1 MTLPPFAMA
10 SINLFFSDS
19 TGRVEFFIV
28 TIIYEESEKLNNCEL
43 LVVNNLTKSF
53 GNFTAVDDLSFSVK
67 KGQIFGFLGPNGA
80 GKTTTIKM
88 LTGLLKPT
96 SGNAAIGGHD
106 VSNGGVNVKRQ
117 RGYLADNPFLYDY
130 LTPYEFLLFM
140 ADMKEVKDG
149 PKRADELLAQFSL
162 EEKRDS
168 YCTDLSHGMKKKTA
182 LAGAIID
189 EPPLLILDEPVSGL
203 DPASQARF
211 RKTIR
216 SLAENGTTVLLSTH
230 ILEDAEKLC
239 DSVLFLREGV
249 AHALNL
255 TTASSRYQLSCS
267 NYKKALTLILAHDTT
282 ACLEDEGILF
292 SVADK
297 EEVPVIIAQ
306 LIAAEIGIYE
316 VVSQSHLQH
325 YLQSEA
331 L

>member
-1 MTLPPFAMA
+1 MA

-19 TGRVEFFIV
+19 TGRVESFIG
-28 TIIYEESEKLNNCEL
+28 TIIYEESGKLNNSKL
-43 LVVNNLTKSF
+43 LVVKELTKTF
-53 GNFTAVDDLSFSVK
+53 GTFTAVDGLSFSVD

-96 SGNAAIGGHD
+96 SGSASIGGYD
-106 VSNGGVNVKRQ
+106 VSNGGVDVKKQ

-149 PKRADELLAQFSL
+149 PQKADELLSRFSL
-162 EEKRDS
+162 EEKRNS

-189 EPPLLILDEPVSGL
+189 GAPLLILDEPVSGL

-211 RKTIR
+211 RKTIK

-239 DSVLFLREGV
+239 NRV
-249 AHALNL
+249 
-255 TTASSRYQLSCS
+255 
-267 NYKKALTLILAHDTT
+267 
-282 ACLEDEGILF
+282 GIINHG
-292 SVADK
+292 K
-297 EEVPVIIAQ
+297 
-306 LIAAEIGIYE
+306 LIATGTIEELKEQASKDKTSNSNNSLEEIFLKLTDD
-316 VVSQSHLQH
+316 Q
-325 YLQSEA
+325 
-331 L
+331 